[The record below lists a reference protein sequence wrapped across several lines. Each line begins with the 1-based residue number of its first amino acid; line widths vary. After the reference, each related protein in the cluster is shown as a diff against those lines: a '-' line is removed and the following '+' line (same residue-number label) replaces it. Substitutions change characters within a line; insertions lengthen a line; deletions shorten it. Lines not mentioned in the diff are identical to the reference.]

1 MRASLL
7 ALSLTASLLATATP
21 ALADTLVV
29 ANGTDGEVVSL
40 FVSDLGGATWGPDQ
54 LDEPLEPGAKVTLKD
69 LEPGLHRV
77 RLVDEDDNECIIDN
91 VPVKGGNTW
100 TITDD
105 ALDECQ
111 APEGP
116 GKGAALATP
125 ASRLVSLPGVAGP
138 AGAAPASPKEKARA
152 PIQRHPFGLE

>member
-1 MRASLL
+1 MRASLI
-7 ALSLTASLLATATP
+7 ALSFCLAAAGPTA

-29 ANGTDGEVVSL
+29 LNGTDGEVVSL
-40 FVSDLGGATWGPDQ
+40 FVSDLGGANWGPDQ

-69 LEPGLHRV
+69 LPTGLHRM

-111 APEGP
+111 APESP
-116 GKGAALATP
+116 GKGASL
-125 ASRLVSLPGVAGP
+125 RLPGPPKAIVALP
-138 AGAAPASPKEKARA
+138 
-152 PIQRHPFGLE
+152 